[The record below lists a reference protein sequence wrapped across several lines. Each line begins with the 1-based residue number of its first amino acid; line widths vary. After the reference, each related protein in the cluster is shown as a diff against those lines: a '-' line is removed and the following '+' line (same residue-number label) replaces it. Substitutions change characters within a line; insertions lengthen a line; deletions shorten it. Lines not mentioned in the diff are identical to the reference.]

1 MLITI
6 ILGTGSYNNHCKT
19 MMVKYNNNND
29 IYITMNTD
37 HHRNGGTCV
46 AHFRRLIC
54 VCRQV
59 TIILIRVLVII
70 IMMNRVVIIIII
82 MTSIVFICVC
92 RQVSIIV
99 IIIIAR
105 VIIFIIIVTRV
116 IVFKIKGNGP
126 RPPSVSVLIHWTCSW
141 IQS

>member
-1 MLITI
+1 MCDRIFNI
-6 ILGTGSYNNHCKT
+6 E
-19 MMVKYNNNND
+19 NND
-29 IYITMNTD
+29 NNDNDYP
-37 HHRNGGTCV
+37 RNGGTCV

-70 IMMNRVVIIIII
+70 LMMTSVVNIII
-82 MTSIVFICVC
+82 MYCLICAC